1 MIQIVVARYNED
13 VEWTRQ
19 FPNVIIYN
27 KGEPLEGFD
36 NVIEGVPNVGREG
49 HTYYK
54 YICDHYDN
62 LCDHTIFLQGRSNDH
77 SPNIIENLHK
87 ILNEPNLICGF
98 GWLSESIHYSSIYT
112 CFDRVFGIQPY
123 GLMCEFGCGAQFI
136 VHSSL
141 ILNKPRHFYE
151 NIVNILG
158 YHIDPKEGY
167 DIELF
172 HKYIFTFNYKG
183 IHNLK

>member
-62 LCDHTIFLQGRSNDH
+62 LSDHIIFLQGRSNDH

-87 ILNEPNLICGF
+87 IINEPNLSCGF

-141 ILNKPRHFYE
+141 ILNKPKRFYE

-172 HKYIFTFNYKG
+172 HKYIFTFNYQG
-183 IHNLK
+183 IHNNL